1 MDYKE
6 ITAKWQKAWK
16 EAKVYEV
23 EPNEREGM
31 LVTAAFPYVNAPQH
45 MGHLRTYGSADTYAR
60 YKRMRGLNVL
70 YPMGF
75 HATGTP
81 ILAFAKRIANNDQDL
96 IGEMRRHY
104 HIPEEDIRRM
114 VDPLFIANYFV
125 NEMEG
130 GMRLAGYGIDWRRK
144 FVSIEPMFSKMVEW
158 QFLMLKEKGYITQG
172 RHPVG
177 WCTNENNAVG
187 QHDTKHDVQPEI
199 ERITAV
205 KFRDPESGIFFPCA
219 TYRPETI
226 YGVTNIFVNEGLDYA
241 IAKIGDER
249 LYLSKDAAKMLEYQF
264 GIQIEKEIKGRDL
277 LGKRAVNPINKEEVV
292 VLPGFFV
299 KSDVGTGVVMSVPSH
314 APFDYVALERLKAKG
329 YPVPKMEYRKL
340 IEIEP
345 LGNMTIGRSLSDV
358 ATGQT
363 KPLHPE
369 IPALAYLE
377 ILNTNPDAIDDM
389 IEFATKLAYREE
401 SHWGKMMVGKYAG
414 STEPEARD
422 RIKADLIASGDAFDI
437 YTISNSEPVICRCG
451 TRVIVKMVENQWFIN
466 YGDPE
471 WKEEVRNALKG
482 MRIFPEKYRL
492 TFEKVVE
499 WIDVRSA
506 EREQGLGT
514 RFPFNR
520 EHIIESLSDSTIYM
534 SLYTYSHLLKEAKV
548 QPEQLKPEFFDHV
561 YLGKGSQDEVAASTG
576 IDSMLVK
583 RCRESYDY
591 WYGNTARFSGP
602 DLIWNHLTMYIFNHV
617 ALFGREKWPKE
628 IVTNG
633 MVTYEGEKM
642 SKSLGNIV
650 PLKEGLE
657 RHGVDPLRF
666 VLIAGADLDTETD
679 FSVEAIGSVTSRNA
693 FLAKAIESLSTMR
706 SKELS
711 HMDYWLYSKLNS
723 KIKRVTEL
731 MDSIS
736 LKNAYTDAYFN
747 SVAELKLYMERG
759 GSNEIVVRDFLESVV
774 LMMAPI
780 MPHIAEEFWHALGKQ
795 SFVVGERW
803 PQFSEQ
809 MINPEEEA
817 IEDMISNTINDI
829 MQGIALSGKIDANKG
844 KKVSEVRLIVA
855 DDWKL
860 KAYNALAAAKSM
872 QAAMQ
877 DKSVGE
883 IGKEELAKFLGQF
896 AKRMQ
901 SLTPMKDIGS
911 ASVIAGFKD
920 ASQYISEKV
929 GAQVVVEGEKESKS
943 QRAARALP
951 DKPSIDISWK

>member
-1 MDYKE
+1 MDYNQ
-6 ITAKWQKAWK
+6 IAAKWQSAWK
-16 EAKVYEV
+16 DAKVYEV
-23 EPNEREGM
+23 EPNEKEGM

-81 ILAFAKRIANNDQDL
+81 ILALAKRIANNDQEL
-96 IGEMRRHY
+96 IDEFKRHY
-104 HIPEEDIRRM
+104 RIPEEDIRKM
-114 VDPLFIANYFV
+114 SDPVFIANYFV
-125 NEMEG
+125 KEMEN

-144 FVSIEPMFSKMVEW
+144 FVSIEPLFSRMVEW

-199 ERITAV
+199 EKITAV
-205 KFRDPESGIFFPCA
+205 KFKDPDSGILFPCA
-219 TYRPETI
+219 TYRPETT
-226 YGVTNIFVNEGLDYA
+226 YGVTNIFVNENLDYS
-241 IAKIGDER
+241 IVKIGEDR
-249 LYLSKDAAKMLEYQF
+249 LYLAKDAAKMLEYQF
-264 GIQIEKEIKGRDL
+264 GITVEKEMKGRDL
-277 LGKRAVNPINKEEVV
+277 LGKRAVNPINGETVP

-299 KSDVGTGVVMSVPSH
+299 KGDVGTGVVMSVPAH

-345 LGNMTIGRSLSDV
+345 LGGMTIGRSLSDV
-358 ATGQT
+358 ATGQV
-363 KPLHPE
+363 KPVHTD

-377 ILNTNPDAIDDM
+377 VLNTNPDAIDDM

-401 SHWGKMMVGKYAG
+401 SHWGKMIVGKYSG
-414 STEPEARD
+414 MSEPEARD
-422 RIKADLIASGDAFDI
+422 RIKADLIAANEAFEV
-437 YTISNSEPVICRCG
+437 YTLSNSEPVICRCG
-451 TRVIVKMVENQWFIN
+451 TRVIVKIVENQWFIN
-466 YGDPE
+466 YGDE
-471 WKEEVRNALKG
+471 AWKEGVRKALKD
-482 MRIFPEKYRL
+482 MRVYPEKYRS

-514 RFPFNR
+514 KFPFNPN
-520 EHIIESLSDSTIYM
+520 HIIESLSDSTIYM
-534 SLYTYSHLLKEAKV
+534 SLYTFFHIIKSNGIR
-548 QPEQLKPEFFDHV
+548 PEQLNADFFNYV
-561 YLGKGSQDEVAASTG
+561 YLSKGSPDSVSASTG

-602 DLIWNHLTMYIFNHV
+602 DLIWNHLTMYMFNHV
-617 ALFGREKWPKE
+617 ALFERRNWPKAV
-628 IVTNG
+628 VTNG
-633 MVTYEGEKM
+633 FVTYEGEKM

-657 RHGVDPLRF
+657 KYGTDPLRF

-679 FSVEAIGSVTSRNA
+679 FNMEAVGSVTSRNEFISRTIA
-693 FLAKAIESLSTMR
+693 SLATMR

-711 HMDYWLYSKLNS
+711 HMDYWLYSKLNA

-747 SVAELKLYMERG
+747 SVAELRLYTERG
-759 GSNEIVVRDFLESVV
+759 GSNEIVVREFLEAVV

-780 MPHIAEEFWHALGKQ
+780 MPHVAEEFWHMLGKE
-795 SFVVGERW
+795 SLVVGERW
-803 PQFSEQ
+803 PEANES
-809 MINPEEEA
+809 MVSAEEET
-817 IEDMISNTINDI
+817 IEDMISTTVNDI
-829 MQGIALSGKIDANKG
+829 VQGVSLSSKIDANKG
-844 KKVSEVRLIVA
+844 KKVSEIRLIIA

-860 KAYNALAAAKSM
+860 KAYNSLATHKEM
-872 QAAMQ
+872 QKTMQ
-877 DKSVGE
+877 DAALSE
-883 IGKEELAKFLGQF
+883 INKETLAKFLGQF
-896 AKRMQ
+896 AKRMK
-901 SLTPMKDIGS
+901 SLTPMPEMGS
-911 ASVIAGFKD
+911 ASSLAGFKD
-920 ASQYISEKV
+920 AAGYISDKV
-929 GAQVVVEGEKESKS
+929 GAPVVVELEKDSKS
-943 QRAARALP
+943 MRAQRALP
-951 DKPSIDISWK
+951 DKPSIDISWM